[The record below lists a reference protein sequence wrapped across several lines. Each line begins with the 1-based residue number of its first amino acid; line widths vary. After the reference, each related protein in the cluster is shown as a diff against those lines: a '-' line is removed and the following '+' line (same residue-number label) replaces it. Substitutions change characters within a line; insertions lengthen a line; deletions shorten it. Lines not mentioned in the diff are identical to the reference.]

1 MKRYQIKNHN
11 VEEVEWLDKDGNVIS
26 RCCKECGSDYL
37 TEDDI
42 RKEIASRVRQLG
54 NEIESSSETWSTLE
68 VMSNTK
74 IMYST
79 LIYAIS
85 EEGKK

>member
-1 MKRYQIKNHN
+1 MKRYQVKDYK

-42 RKEIASRVRQLG
+42 RKEITSRLKQLG
-54 NEIESSSETWSTLE
+54 NEVEYSGETWSILE
-68 VMSNTK
+68 VMANTET
-74 IMYST
+74 MYRT
-79 LIYAIS
+79 LISAIG
-85 EEGKK
+85 EEDEC